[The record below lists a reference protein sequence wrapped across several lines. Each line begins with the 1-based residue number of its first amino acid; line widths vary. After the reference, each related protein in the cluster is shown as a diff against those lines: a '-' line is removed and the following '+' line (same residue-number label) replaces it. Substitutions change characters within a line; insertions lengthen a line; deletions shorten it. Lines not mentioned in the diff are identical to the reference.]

1 MNSFGEFDVSPFK
14 EIGAALACPRGVSK
28 KLVPFNML
36 FLFQIHLSLFYF
48 HIRDPDTHP
57 INLYARECL
66 SKTYQLHY
74 FSFRK
79 MQNFE

>member
-1 MNSFGEFDVSPFK
+1 MPERCFKDGRRVS
-14 EIGAALACPRGVSK
+14 
-28 KLVPFNML
+28 LVQFNIC

-66 SKTYQLHY
+66 SNTYQLHY